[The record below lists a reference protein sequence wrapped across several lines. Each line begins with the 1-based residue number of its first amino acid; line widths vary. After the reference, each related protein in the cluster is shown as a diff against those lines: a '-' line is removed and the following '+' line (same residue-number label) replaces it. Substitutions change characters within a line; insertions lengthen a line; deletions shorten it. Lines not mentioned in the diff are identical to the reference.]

1 MSRSF
6 WGHTRGSTIP
16 EAAIVLSLLLPM
28 LLGGIEIGL
37 MMWTKGTMQSIAALS
52 ARCIATNSSNCT
64 ANATYATAALRTQ
77 NYALNLA
84 NSLVG
89 PAKITTANITV
100 TTSTTCNSGPGQYD
114 VVTISYSDWV
124 GAILYPLKGRTD
136 TLTACY
142 PI

>member
-1 MSRSF
+1 MNSSLLKE
-6 WGHTRGSTIP
+6 TRASTIP
-16 EAAIVLSLLLPM
+16 ETAIVLSLLLPM

-37 MMWTKGTMQSIAALS
+37 MMWTKGTVQSIAALS
-52 ARCIATNSSNCT
+52 ARCIATNSANCT

-84 NSLVG
+84 NSLIG
-89 PAKITTANITV
+89 PAKVTADDITV
-100 TTSTTCNSGPGQYD
+100 TTATSCNSAPGTYD

-124 GAILYPLKGRTD
+124 GAILYPDRGRTD